1 MTTYKTFYTL
11 LLVGMLTLASFASH
25 SRLII
30 RGAVSSDAG
39 GGTNKLFLLP
49 DFVPLNF
56 VPGNV
61 VDSIPGSEPSVPEN
75 LQVSEIGQIDGVE
88 TLRVFEDLAR
98 FTSAFP
104 VSTFEYTPFEDVV
117 QPNGEVLVDP
127 IGQDPDFNGFLECD
141 PGTCSYEF
149 AQNELFQLSGF
160 ADLIV
165 SNNVFSTY
173 EWSIFN
179 SLGDLIFNSAP
190 NGSGFLFET
199 SMASDIGL
207 DIGDYTVTLNATH
220 VANDGYRFGTQALG
234 EDLVERGTS
243 LVDASLAYN
252 LKIVAATVVSAP
264 SMLGFISILSV
275 CFVWRKRTISHR

>member
-11 LLVGMLTLASFASH
+11 LLVGLLTLASFASH

-30 RGAVSSDAG
+30 RGSVSSDAG

-56 VPGNV
+56 VPGGA

-75 LQVSEIGQIDGVE
+75 LQVNEIDQIDGVE
-88 TLRVFEDLAR
+88 TLRIFEDFAR
-98 FTSAFP
+98 FTNPFP
-104 VSTFEYTPFEDVV
+104 VSSFAYTPFEDVL

-127 IGQDPDFNGFLECD
+127 ISQDPDFNGFLECD
-141 PGTCSYEF
+141 PGSCSYEF
-149 AQNELFQLSGF
+149 AQNELFQLNGF
-160 ADLIV
+160 ADLITN
-165 SNNVFSTY
+165 NNVVSTY

-190 NGSGFLFET
+190 NGPGFLFET
-199 SMASDIGL
+199 LMASDIGL
-207 DIGDYTVTLNATH
+207 DIGDYTVTLDATH
-220 VANDGYRFGTQALG
+220 VANNGYRFGTQSVG
-234 EDLVERGTS
+234 ENLVERGTS

-264 SMLGFISILSV
+264 SMLGFMTLLSA
-275 CFVWRKRTISHR
+275 CFIWRKRANSHR